1 MEIKNM
7 NKQQAAIVRSTTLLQ
22 KHSLSILPAV
32 AFICGLLST
41 SISLAQT
48 NAYFD
53 PNGTNSGQGG
63 SGSWVTS
70 TNGNV
75 WTTNSTD
82 ASANSGGPSG
92 GGLFISANGSAGSV
106 ATNSGNYIFNFA
118 GVAGTVIQGSAFG
131 AYGVNFL
138 TSGYIWSIDGTGTN
152 NRTITTTNGVRLG
165 ANSLTFANGLRGL
178 NSFTFS
184 GASGITGSSGAS
196 LTLRNVI
203 PDSASNSFGLFLAGG
218 PISSNI
224 AIDVDIGTGSKLFFG
239 SQSSTGMTN
248 FARIALNTNAS
259 GVALNIT
266 NSASGIVSMNG
277 VISGSSGLVLD
288 NTGSG
293 RIQLAAV
300 NTYLGGTTLNNSG
313 TGYISISNAAAFG
326 TGLITSAGA
335 ITNFVRAEVDALDIT
350 NNWQINSGSTLKLHS
365 NITNITA
372 SGVING
378 PGSMLFD
385 GSTAGNYNLT
395 ATNSPFGGGVT
406 VRRGTLYAKKIGN
419 KGSNSSIGT
428 NGNITLSSPGSS
440 TTATLRW
447 NGSTNDI
454 SDKTITIAGAT
465 GSGTILANGAA
476 NASLTL
482 NGNFIFAAG
491 GPKALTLAGYNTNT
505 LVVNSPIT
513 DGSNGVIYSGASYT
527 SGSGYRYSIAT
538 NTGLVTNCAIS
549 GPGIPPNTLITN
561 FSTTAITLNN
571 SLSNA
576 TTSTLITNGTVWTV
590 SAGAATNTTPT
601 TNAVTLSADA
611 LAPNQIS
618 SVSTAGITVNSTM
631 TGPGIPASTTVSAIS
646 GNIISLSAA
655 LTNLTA
661 VTANTTSFTNSTATN
676 NVTSLLLGV
685 SSTGT
690 IVLSNLTSSF
700 SGGVRITNS
709 TDGQSTFVSV
719 PKIGNKGENSP
730 LGTADTINF
739 GSISS
744 KAFPVLR
751 YTGTG
756 ETNDKVI
763 NLLGTTGI
771 AVLDQSGA
779 GNLKF
784 TGGMTAAIGTN
795 ARTIQLQGGT
805 NGTGEIPFN
814 LADITTNSILNV
826 VKAGTGTWTLSG
838 TNSFTGNIDIQGGTL
853 RLISPEA
860 VPAFANLE
868 GAGSN
873 QQIYTFEMVGSSTNY
888 IMNRSRAGVMCFKS
902 DNGPSTITFTN
913 QILGSEMG
921 GSSTKN
927 MTALTNV
934 TVVFAGPYNINYN
947 AVNTNL
953 SRSLILGGDGVFKF
967 EGSISGSTIGTN
979 QLTKT
984 NNGIVYLSASNDYNG
999 GTLVV
1004 GGSLVVNHANA
1015 IPSVGAVTV
1024 SSNAILRVTAV
1035 VDNTIS
1041 NPIANSGTV
1050 QIASGGSMLASQITG
1065 GAVELSGS
1073 SSQAQLSVT
1082 TDPVFSSLIMTGNG
1096 NISLSSTGFSVPN
1109 AAFSGTNNTLTLTDV
1124 PIVSSPIVTSINGL
1138 NVPDNNSIVAV
1149 VSGTPLTLNALTP
1162 TLIAGKNYWFESA
1175 PTELRI
1181 VVSDVGASQLSYNY
1195 SATSS
1200 IWSTN
1205 ATLNWLNSEGSPVG
1219 FSNGD
1224 SVTFAGGNTAN
1235 VDVQVQG
1242 TVRPNLLTFTNSST
1256 GVLTLSG
1263 GTIETQILNVKGQ
1276 GTVNLNS
1283 QIAQFDGTLGINVSS
1298 GTLNLN
1304 SGAEL
1309 RASDVTVTGGV
1320 LAGSASLNAD
1330 SYNLTGGE
1338 VSISLK
1344 GSGALNLGGTVTISG
1359 FNDQFTG
1366 PITISGPSVSIN
1378 EADSL
1383 GGGVISLSGGA
1394 VLSVKN
1400 GWSLGNTISMG
1411 AGGGEVSVLGSAS
1424 SSANLI
1430 GDITNSAGTNT
1441 LTKSGVGKLS
1451 LTGLL
1456 GTTSSHVGLINGD
1469 GNLVLSGSNKSIAN
1483 FSNAG
1488 VLTLDGVQVNTKGGW
1503 LSGSGSITVT
1513 NSVTLSNIST
1523 ANFNCSN
1530 TVNIAPGAVFNIG
1543 NSSSAY
1549 YSSYSNVNG
1558 IDGKFVSLGGST
1570 NRLSGISTVGTIE
1583 IESGAALSIVN
1594 GTISNT
1600 TVTNNGKLSF
1610 NISTGITNVIGGTN
1624 SFTCANGNMTGSG
1637 VIALTGSRWVT
1648 LGGHI
1653 DGDLTLSLENTNNPY
1668 FELTNSNNFTGGIVF
1683 ATNTGRLSFS
1693 NMYALGSGLINAAG
1707 STNAQV
1713 DILVTN
1719 EPVSWTIGN
1728 EVSTG
1733 TSSNSV
1739 MNFCPR
1745 SNNTLTLTGL
1755 IRGSGWLKVGSSAGG
1770 YLHVVNDYN
1779 DYRGGTEIGNG
1790 GILVSDSLA
1799 LGRGSI
1805 NFSTESN
1812 SVLKITGTTTFE
1824 PSQRMTIGAVKD
1836 LTNAAIFDVATGVT
1850 ATVDSII
1857 EVNTNYTNHP
1867 NQVVSVRKIGSGNLV
1882 LSASN
1887 TYNGMTSVEGGQ
1899 LSIQTPYL
1907 SSSNNVSLTNN
1918 ATLDL
1923 NFNGTNTIAKLFID
1937 GTQQYQGTWGSPT
1950 SSANNKTNLITGSGL
1965 LRVTEGS
1972 LIPVTVTLPSAQ
1984 LAQLYDGNPKSVTP
1998 TATDPNASF
2007 IVTYNGSSTPP
2018 TAAGTYSVLATANAP
2033 YSGSANGSLTI
2044 NQGLS
2049 SFVWPTIAPF
2059 TYTAGVGQGPVISS
2073 KVGSSGAVTHSYEG
2087 VTPTI
2092 YASQTNKPTNAGT
2105 YKVTASVPADANY
2118 AGHTATFDFTI
2129 EKAPHSIS
2137 LDSRLTKRYGSA
2149 PFPIA
2154 VDTGASTGSL
2164 TYTSSNT
2171 GVATVSSVGEVTIV
2185 GVGTT
2190 LIGVEQA
2197 ADDNYQA
2204 ATAVPQTLTVAKAT
2218 QSIIFTALPN
2228 KVFGDSQFDLTAT
2241 ASSGLEVSY
2250 ASSDTTVATVS
2261 GSTVTILKAG
2271 STIIT
2276 ASQAGDLNYNPA
2288 PQALTQTLTVDKGDQ
2303 TITFNPLPAVAYGAE
2318 PFNLTAIASSGLD
2331 VTYVSSNPDV
2341 ATVSGNTVTI
2351 VGAGTTVITA
2361 SQGGNTNYNAAPA
2374 VEQTLTVDPA
2384 TPTTPTGSTFTN
2396 AFGSLNPTNVGADGL
2411 AYLMK
2416 YALGGT
2422 NTNDKVSLPTVALN
2436 GSNLTLTAV
2445 VRTNDTNVQIVGQW
2459 ITGLGGTWSNVPT
2472 MYGTASA
2479 NTNNVPNGCQRR
2491 DFSVPKDANSRLFLR
2506 LQARQTP

>member
-1 MEIKNM
+1 M
-7 NKQQAAIVRSTTLLQ
+7 NKQQAAIVRSANLLQ
-22 KHSLSILPAV
+22 RHSLSILPVV
-32 AFICGLLST
+32 AFVCGLFST
-41 SISLAQT
+41 SVSQAQI

-53 PNGTNSGQGG
+53 PNGTNNAGLGG
-63 SGSWVTS
+63 TGSWTAS
-70 TNGNV
+70 ATN
-75 WTTNSTD
+75 WTTNSVNTTG
-82 ASANSGGPSG
+82 SSGGPTG
-92 GGLFISANGSAGSV
+92 GGLFSV
-106 ATNSGNYIFNFA
+106 STGAATGTAPANSGAYTFNF
-118 GVAGTVIQGSAFG
+118 GGSNGTITQGG
-131 AYGVNFL
+131 GYLAYGVNF
-138 TSGYIWSIDGTGTN
+138 TTPGYIWSIDGTGTN
-152 NRTITTTNGVRLG
+152 SRTLTLTNGVNLG
-165 ANSLTFANGLRGL
+165 ANSLTFSNGPRGL

-184 GASGITGSSGAS
+184 SAVGITGLSGAS

-203 PDSASNSFGLFLAGG
+203 PDSASNSFGLYLSGG
-218 PISSNI
+218 AISSNI

-239 SQSSTGMTN
+239 SQNSSGMTN

-266 NSASGIVSMNG
+266 NSSSGIVSMNG

-288 NTGSG
+288 NTSSG

-326 TGLITSAGA
+326 RGLITSAGA

-372 SGVING
+372 SGVIDG

-385 GSTAGNYNLT
+385 NNNGNYFLT

-419 KGSNSSIGT
+419 AGSISSIGT
-428 NGNITLSSPGSS
+428 NRNITLSSPGSS

-482 NGNFIFAAG
+482 NGNLIFAAG
-491 GPKALTLAGYNTNT
+491 GPKVLTLAGYNTNT

-676 NVTSLLLGV
+676 NATSLLLGV

-700 SGGVRITNS
+700 SGGVRITNN

-784 TGGMTAAIGTN
+784 TGGLTAAIGTN

-814 LADITTNSILNV
+814 LENITTNSILNV

-838 TNSFTGNIDIQGGTL
+838 TNSFTGSIEIQGGTL

-873 QQIYTFEMVGSSTNY
+873 QQIYTFDMVGSSTNY

-947 AVNTNL
+947 AANTNV

-979 QLTKT
+979 QLIKS
-984 NNGIVYLSASNDYNG
+984 NNGIVYLNAANDYNG

-1015 IPSVGAVTV
+1015 LPSGGAVTV

-1109 AAFSGTNNTLTLTDV
+1109 SAFSGTNNTLTLTDV
-1124 PIVSSPIVTSINGL
+1124 PIISSSIVTSVDGL
-1138 NVPDNNSIVAV
+1138 TFADTNSIVAV
-1149 VSGTPLTLNALTP
+1149 IDGTPLTLNAINP

-1175 PTELRI
+1175 PTALRI

-1205 ATLNWLNSEGSPVG
+1205 GTLNWLNSEGSPVG

-1224 SVTFAGGNTAN
+1224 SVTFAGGNTA
-1235 VDVQVQG
+1235 DLTVQG

-1256 GVLTLSG
+1256 GVLTLSE

-1283 QIAQFDGTLGINVSS
+1283 QIAQFDGTLGINISS

-1338 VSISLK
+1338 VSVSLK

-1366 PITISGPSVSIN
+1366 PITISGPSVSIAY
-1378 EADSL
+1378 ADSL

-1456 GTTSSHVGLINGD
+1456 GTTSSHVGLINAA
-1469 GNLVLSGSNKSIAN
+1469 GNLVLSGSEKSIAN

-1513 NSVTLSNIST
+1513 NSVTLSNLGT
-1523 ANFNCSN
+1523 NFSCSN
-1530 TVNIAPGAVFNIG
+1530 VVNIAPGGVFNVANSIFT
-1543 NSSSAY
+1543 SSSVY
-1549 YSSYSNVNG
+1549 TNGVNG
-1558 IDGKFVSLGGST
+1558 SEGKLVALAGGT

-1583 IESGAALSIVN
+1583 IQEGASLRIEN

-1600 TVTNNGKLSF
+1600 TVTNHGRLIFANASK
-1610 NISTGITNVIGGTN
+1610 ITNVLGGTN
-1624 SFTCANGNMTGSG
+1624 GNTAANGDMTGSG
-1637 VIALTGSRWVT
+1637 VIAIAGSKWVA

-1653 DGDLTLSLENTNNPY
+1653 DGGLKLSLEDPNNTY
-1668 FELTNSNNFTGGIVF
+1668 LELLNSNNFTGGIVF
-1683 ATNTGRLSFS
+1683 ATNNSRLRMS
-1693 NMYALGSGLINAAG
+1693 NSCALGSGLIDAAS

-1713 DILVTN
+1713 EVLVTN

-1739 MNFCPR
+1739 MNFCPG

-1770 YLHVVNDYN
+1770 YLHVVNDFN
-1779 DYRGGTEIGNG
+1779 DYRAGTEIGYG
-1790 GILVSDSLA
+1790 GIEVSDSVA
-1799 LGRGSI
+1799 LGRGPI

-1882 LSASN
+1882 LSATN
-1887 TYNGMTSVEGGQ
+1887 TYKGTTSVEGGQ

-1918 ATLDL
+1918 STLNL
-1923 NFNGTNTIAKLFID
+1923 GFNGTNTIAKLFID
-1937 GTQQYQGTWGSPT
+1937 GTQQYQGTWGSLT

-1972 LIPVTVTLPSAQ
+1972 LIPVTVTLPSAE
-1984 LAQLYDGNPKSVTP
+1984 LAQLYNGDPKSVTP

-2007 IVTYNGSSTPP
+2007 IVTYNGSSTRP
-2018 TAAGTYSVLATANAP
+2018 TAAGTYSVVATVNAP
-2033 YSGSANGSLTI
+2033 YIGSASGSLTI

-2049 SFVWPTIAPF
+2049 SFGDPAIATF
-2059 TYTAGVGQGPVISS
+2059 TYTNGVGQGSVVSS
-2073 KVGSSGAVTHSYEG
+2073 KTGSSGAVTHFYEG

-2129 EKAPHSIS
+2129 QKASHTINFDPI
-2137 LDSRLTKRYGSA
+2137 LKRYGMA
-2149 PFPIA
+2149 PFTIA

-2185 GVGTT
+2185 GAGTT
-2190 LIGVEQA
+2190 SIGIQQA

-2204 ATAVPQTLTVAKAT
+2204 APKVEKTMTVQKNN
-2218 QSIIFTALPN
+2218 QSIIFGTLPN
-2228 KVFGDSQFDLTAT
+2228 KVFGVSQFDLTAT

-2276 ASQAGDLNYNPA
+2276 ASQAGGDNYNPA
-2288 PQALTQTLTVDKGDQ
+2288 PAVEQTLTVDRADQ
-2303 TITFNPLPAVAYGAE
+2303 TITFGSLLSKTTGDASFALE
-2318 PFNLTAIASSGLD
+2318 AIASSGL
-2331 VTYVSSNPDV
+2331 VVAYESSNTAV

-2459 ITGLGGTWSNVPT
+2459 ITGLGGTWSNVPM